1 MAKHMKEFIKKKKC
15 NIKIFLIIIVF
26 LIIVM
31 IPILEDNIV
40 QKHNDELVK
49 ENKENLMTDS
59 ELENQYNI
67 KDFQN
72 FSFSNAEVKTEN
84 GISYINIEVKNNS
97 SEKSQTQKIMI
108 RLSGRTKQMKVDYIL
123 PEIGANETYKMQ
135 LSVIDDLSNIEQIEI
150 KESNNAE

>member
-59 ELENQYNI
+59 ELENQYDI

-97 SEKSQTQKIMI
+97 SEKSQIQKIMI

>member
-59 ELENQYNI
+59 ELENQYDI

>member
-59 ELENQYNI
+59 ELENQYDI

-97 SEKSQTQKIMI
+97 SEKSQIQKIMI

-135 LSVIDDLSNIEQIEI
+135 LSVIEDLSNIEQIEI

>member
-59 ELENQYNI
+59 ELENQYDI

-97 SEKSQTQKIMI
+97 SEKSQIQKIMI

-123 PEIGANETYKMQ
+123 PEIANETYKMQ
-135 LSVIDDLSNIEQIEI
+135 LSVIEDLSNIEQIEI

>member
-59 ELENQYNI
+59 ELENQYDI

-72 FSFSNAEVKTEN
+72 FSFSNTEVKTEN

-123 PEIGANETYKMQ
+123 PEIGSNETYKMQ